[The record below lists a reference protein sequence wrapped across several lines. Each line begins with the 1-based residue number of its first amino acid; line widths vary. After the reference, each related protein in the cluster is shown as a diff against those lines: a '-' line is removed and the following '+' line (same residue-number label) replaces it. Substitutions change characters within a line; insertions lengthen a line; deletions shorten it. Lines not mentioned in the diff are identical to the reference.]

1 MDTPNQSAY
10 SHDSDTSA
18 CVNQEEFELERRE
31 QQSRFRQVEEFI
43 LE

>member
-10 SHDSDTSA
+10 SQDSDTFAS
-18 CVNQEEFELERRE
+18 VNQEEFELERRE